1 MRITCSAT
9 QRSQLSSCCAFSRWT
24 SSGAHRPS
32 RILRNGSS
40 CTARRRVATANVAA
54 ECYAMRRD
62 ATANVAACCNAVD
75 AFANPSCGTR
85 TDTHF
90 NAHMHTCASTNTHA
104 RTHTHK
110 HTQTQ
115 TRLTQPHTRASAQER
130 MRELDRLARTPTRTG
145 RTNTRMRALA
155 HTRLIAHQSRRPL
168 APLRSGHG
176 PHVNM
181 PTCDRGLS
189 GNMPVRDRG
198 LRGNAPMRDRGL
210 SGSDTIGL

>member
-1 MRITCSAT
+1 
-9 QRSQLSSCCAFSRWT
+9 
-24 SSGAHRPS
+24 
-32 RILRNGSS
+32 
-40 CTARRRVATANVAA
+40 
-54 ECYAMRRD
+54 
-62 ATANVAACCNAVD
+62 
-75 AFANPSCGTR
+75 
-85 TDTHF
+85 
-90 NAHMHTCASTNTHA
+90 
-104 RTHTHK
+104 
-110 HTQTQ
+110 
-115 TRLTQPHTRASAQER
+115 
-130 MRELDRLARTPTRTG
+130 MRELDRLACTPARTG

-210 SGSDTIGL
+210 SGSDTIGLKVCGPQARPHTCTDGKAWVRTEVRAWARSNHCNHSVGEVDVWMPTVHGDACAGETSCALGAGCVSA